1 MFLAVPC
8 AAKNFSDIFFKK
20 NAENLW
26 KRDAWCILLMTQNKK

>member
-8 AAKNFSDIFFKK
+8 AAKNFLNFFKK
-20 NAENLW
+20 NPENLW